1 MKCVSVSGYLRVSVR
16 ENAYQCPKFAYQCPR
31 TAYQCP
37 HFSLVEVFAPI
48 TPYTPKGYG
57 VVAHAPWG
65 GGQPWYKT
73 RLARSGGQGVLLT
86 TFSREEV
93 EETDDGLRIML
104 SAGWGASYRDLR

>member
-16 ENAYQCPKFAYQCPR
+16 ENAYQCPKFAYQCPKFAYQCPR

-37 HFSLVEVFAPI
+37 RFSLVEVSAPI

-65 GGQPWYKT
+65 AGNPSIKYS
-73 RLARSGGQGVLLT
+73 LSD
-86 TFSREEV
+86 RE
-93 EETDDGLRIML
+93 DKGCC
-104 SAGWGASYRDLR
+104 